1 MVTKKSHDSE
11 FNIIQNGIMGIMF
24 WWLSQKYFYAWDKL
38 YITEMTSETGH
49 SNSTCQSPT
58 LPRL

>member
-24 WWLSQKYFYAWDKL
+24 W
-38 YITEMTSETGH
+38 
-49 SNSTCQSPT
+49 
-58 LPRL
+58 